1 MKGDK
6 GHGKGWHS
14 GWKGSKQGSKQG
26 KGKGKVS
33 RLNLPTAKA
42 PEIIAGTS
50 YCYAA
55 KHSYID
61 VLTPAWHC
69 RPLVPQLPK
78 VDLRFEAL
86 RELQMSSGGFEVSPL
101 LLGRLGATE
110 QEPVLNLAK
119 DLKGRDL
126 EVLGAR
132 LVLKA
137 AEFYNERPNDD
148 IEKLLDITFGIVRGL
163 WSFFEL
169 WERLLP
175 SEILHPFKDSPA
187 VGGILCTRFFLV
199 DLAAAPW
206 SPYEI
211 DKSYPLFRSGKHIYM
226 GQVPR
231 SGVEDRMRQ
240 GHELEAAWVKNSEEK
255 ILMSLQLPNGRQV
268 LFAAAPDALDPSLAE
283 CLAPLETETNF
294 VGAGYEEAES
304 FPYPTEPK
312 TCRIWRKS
320 ARNSGLDAPLG
331 AYIEIKKTTH
341 LNGLNGAYKLLNY
354 WLQASLMK
362 AGAVC
367 VAFADDATGVV
378 SHGQKF
384 SLRQLEAEIQER
396 FQDPDI
402 LPKVW
407 ASLLHSLE
415 LISGTMQGRSQL
427 HLFKHRGFGE
437 RLREELT
444 EGWGEMTETM
454 EAVPFEPR
462 ARQL

>member
-137 AEFYNERPNDD
+137 AEFYN
-148 IEKLLDITFGIVRGL
+148 
-163 WSFFEL
+163 
-169 WERLLP
+169 
-175 SEILHPFKDSPA
+175 A